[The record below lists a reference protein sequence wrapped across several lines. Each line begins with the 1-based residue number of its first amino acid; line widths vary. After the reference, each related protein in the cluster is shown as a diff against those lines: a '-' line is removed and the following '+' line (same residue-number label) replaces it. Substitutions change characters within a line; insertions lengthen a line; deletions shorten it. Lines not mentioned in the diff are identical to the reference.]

1 MKSILLKYE
10 NEKEYYDLANLKA
23 RYESILKESFTW
35 EQFIYRLK
43 LNFDCKLIK

>member
-10 NEKEYYDLANLKA
+10 NEKEYYALAELKSK
-23 RYESILKESFTW
+23 YEKVLGQSFTW

-43 LNFDCKLIK
+43 INFEAKSK